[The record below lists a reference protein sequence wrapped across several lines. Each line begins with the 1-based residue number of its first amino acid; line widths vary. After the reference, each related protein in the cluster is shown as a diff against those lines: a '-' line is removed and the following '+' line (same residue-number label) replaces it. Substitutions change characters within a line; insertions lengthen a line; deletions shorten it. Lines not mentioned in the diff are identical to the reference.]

1 MTYPDFSNA
10 ALMQYETPLPDDFD
24 MGSVRTRVREKGGIF
39 DQLPGMLVKFY
50 AVNEV
55 ATASLNE
62 YSSIYLWSQ
71 PSFLTD
77 FLTGDN
83 FENYANA
90 FARPTP
96 RWALVKQVKGDIA
109 RLQRTRT
116 AIRQTIG
123 IPRKT
128 HIGKFAKAWE
138 ERQNTSNLL
147 ARVIAID
154 PARWELID
162 FQFTTERVTH
172 STGVNAHVYAIV
184 HVSQPDAAVALVG
197 RKPDSVSAGSA

>member
-1 MTYPDFSNA
+1 MSYADFSKA
-10 ALMQYETPLPDDFD
+10 VLMQYETPLPDDFD
-24 MGSVRTRVREKGGIF
+24 MDSVRTRVREKGGIF
-39 DQLPGMLVKFY
+39 DQMPGMLVKFY
-50 AVNEV
+50 AANEV

-62 YSSIYLWSQ
+62 YSSIYLWSE
-71 PSFLTD
+71 SKFLTQ

-96 RWALVKQVKGDIA
+96 RWALVNRVEGEIRQ
-109 RLQRTRT
+109 LQRTRT

-138 ERQNTSNLL
+138 ERQEASNLL

-162 FQFTTERVTH
+162 FQFTAERVPH
-172 STGVNAHVYAIV
+172 PTGVNTHVYDIV
-184 HVSQPDAAVALVG
+184 HVSLPDPEVASG
-197 RKPDSVSAGSA
+197 GMESRI